1 MSIIVSQSKRQK
13 NVKKLSEDPH
23 KVVRSHEFKRQHNNI
38 INNHNN
44 NNNNNNQYNNKRV

>member
-44 NNNNNNQYNNKRV
+44 NNNQYNNKRV